1 MTPETKDRID
11 SLARAILA
19 NPDRDPRSMI
29 ARTCTTQEEHDY
41 LAQRIEE
48 LEK

>member
-1 MTPETKDRID
+1 MTPETKNKID

-19 NPDRDPRSMI
+19 NPDKNPNARI
-29 ARTCTTQEEHDY
+29 AETCTTQEEHDY
-41 LAQRIEE
+41 LEQRIEE